1 MSTTRPSRDRHA
13 PVPFE
18 AGQGGGLASSK
29 DTQTTASPA
38 DGKDPGATPTP
49 SATSTS
55 TSSKA
60 KKKRQVLSPEDKQAK
75 KKIAME
81 AKKQMSAVADKLAAE
96 MKETPETDTIEGRFK
111 AIDKAAKG
119 SEEAEAAAQAS
130 KEFDEAEAAAGASS
144 AAAAAAPAEAAAQK
158 ETESDA
164 RSWAEQCAYNRSL
177 AGFLD

>member
-1 MSTTRPSRDRHA
+1 MYFFLEKIGCFGFGDAHKQNNTPMSTARPSRDRHA
-13 PVPFE
+13 PKPFE

-81 AKKQMSAVADKLAAE
+81 AKKRNENFIRVDGPLWAVRLCLVYPDLNLINLRVLCGFDRGGAKTQFPLAFRPLRRKRLE
-96 MKETPETDTIEGRFK
+96 WG
-111 AIDKAAKG
+111 AARTQV
-119 SEEAEAAAQAS
+119 S
-130 KEFDEAEAAAGASS
+130 
-144 AAAAAAPAEAAAQK
+144 
-158 ETESDA
+158 
-164 RSWAEQCAYNRSL
+164 
-177 AGFLD
+177 

>member
-81 AKKQMSAVADKLAAE
+81 AKKQMSAAADKLAAE

-119 SEEAEAAAQAS
+119 SEEAEAAAQAARLRLCQLS
-130 KEFDEAEAAAGASS
+130 RSS
-144 AAAAAAPAEAAAQK
+144 PQ
-158 ETESDA
+158 
-164 RSWAEQCAYNRSL
+164 
-177 AGFLD
+177 G

>member
-1 MSTTRPSRDRHA
+1 MSTARPSRDRHA
-13 PVPFE
+13 PKPFE

-29 DTQTTASPA
+29 DIQTTASHA
-38 DGKDPGATPTP
+38 DDKDPGATPTP
-49 SATSTS
+49 SATS

-75 KKIAME
+75 KKKIAIE

-111 AIDKAAKG
+111 AIEKAAKD

-130 KEFDEAEAAAGASS
+130 KDFD
-144 AAAAAAPAEAAAQK
+144 
-158 ETESDA
+158 
-164 RSWAEQCAYNRSL
+164 
-177 AGFLD
+177 

>member
-1 MSTTRPSRDRHA
+1 MAVFGFGNAHKQNNTPMSTTRPSRDRHA

-130 KEFDEAEAAAGASS
+130 KALPG
-144 AAAAAAPAEAAAQK
+144 
-158 ETESDA
+158 TGLL
-164 RSWAEQCAYNRSL
+164 R
-177 AGFLD
+177 

>member
-81 AKKQMSAVADKLAAE
+81 AKKQAIFALLTTAVAEVQAPPPA
-96 MKETPETDTIEGRFK
+96 P
-111 AIDKAAKG
+111 
-119 SEEAEAAAQAS
+119 AAASANCS
-130 KEFDEAEAAAGASS
+130 TNDGAN
-144 AAAAAAPAEAAAQK
+144 PK
-158 ETESDA
+158 
-164 RSWAEQCAYNRSL
+164 
-177 AGFLD
+177 

>member
-1 MSTTRPSRDRHA
+1 MSTTRPLRDRQ
-13 PVPFE
+13 PTKPFE

-75 KKIAME
+75 CQHFLPA
-81 AKKQMSAVADKLAAE
+81 
-96 MKETPETDTIEGRFK
+96 RK
-111 AIDKAAKG
+111 AN
-119 SEEAEAAAQAS
+119 
-130 KEFDEAEAAAGASS
+130 
-144 AAAAAAPAEAAAQK
+144 
-158 ETESDA
+158 
-164 RSWAEQCAYNRSL
+164 C
-177 AGFLD
+177 